1 VTEVTEQRA
10 PRTPAR
16 TCAGCAREDDADVM
30 VRLVRGP
37 AGEIAVDVGGG
48 GRGSHVHARTECIVK
63 ACKGGLAR
71 SFKAPVKA
79 DAADLAEQIT
89 TGADRR
95 IRGLI
100 LSANRLKRIAL
111 GADAACEALMRG
123 AVLVVVATDAGAIA
137 RKHMIVEAIAAG
149 NAIAWGDKASLG
161 SLVGAQEVAAL
172 AVIDT
177 RIASALRDA
186 RRVKDGVSDARARTG
201 DGPGVVETMRRP
213 S

>member
-1 VTEVTEQRA
+1 
-10 PRTPAR
+10 
-16 TCAGCAREDDADVM
+16 M

-37 AGEIAVDVGGG
+37 SGEVAVDVGGG

-71 SFKAPVKA
+71 SFKAAVTA
-79 DAADLAEQIT
+79 DAGELAEQIA

-100 LSANRLKRIAL
+100 LSANRLKRVAL
-111 GADAACEALMRG
+111 GADAACEALQRG
-123 AVLVVVATDAGAIA
+123 AVLVVVATDAGSIA
-137 RKHMIVEAIAAG
+137 RKHVIVEAVAAG

-186 RRVKDGVSDARARTG
+186 RRLMDGVSDARTRSGLGLGAI
-201 DGPGVVETMRRP
+201 ETMRRP

>member
-1 VTEVTEQRA
+1 
-10 PRTPAR
+10 
-16 TCAGCAREDDADVM
+16 M

-48 GRGSHVHARTECIVK
+48 GRGSYVHARTECLVK

-71 SFKAPVKA
+71 SFKAAVSANPS
-79 DAADLAEQIT
+79 DLANQIA

-100 LSANRLKRIAL
+100 LSANRLKRVAL
-111 GADAACEALMRG
+111 GADAACEALARG
-123 AVLVVVATDAGAIA
+123 ATLVVIATDAGSIA
-137 RKHMIVEAIAAG
+137 RKHVIVEAIAAG

-177 RIASALRDA
+177 RIASALREA
-186 RRVKDGVSDARARTG
+186 RRTVDGVSDVRTG
-201 DGPGVVETMRRP
+201 RAVAVGEVETMRRP

>member
-1 VTEVTEQRA
+1 MQVETMSEQTE
-10 PRTPAR
+10 RTATARTGPAR

-30 VRLVRGP
+30 VRLVRGLD
-37 AGEIAVDVGGG
+37 GRGDLVAVDLAGGG

-71 SFKAPVKA
+71 SFKASVTA
-79 DAADLAEQIT
+79 DPANLAEQIA

-100 LSANRLKRIAL
+100 LSANRLKRVAL
-111 GADAACEALMRG
+111 GGDAACEALMRG

-161 SLVGAQEVAAL
+161 SLVGAQA
-172 AVIDT
+172 D
-177 RIASALRDA
+177 ASARHPRRGAKRD
-186 RRVKDGVSDARARTG
+186 RRV
-201 DGPGVVETMRRP
+201 
-213 S
+213 

>member
-37 AGEIAVDVGGG
+37 SGEIAVDVGGG
-48 GRGSHVHARTECIVK
+48 GRGSHIHARTECIVK

-71 SFKAPVKA
+71 SFKAQVTA
-79 DAADLAEQIT
+79 DAADLSEQIA

-100 LSANRLKRIAL
+100 LSANRLKRVAL

-123 AVLVVVATDAGAIA
+123 PVVVVIATDAGSIT
-137 RKHMIVEAIAAG
+137 RKHVIVEAIAAG

-177 RIASALRDA
+177 RIASALREA
-186 RRVKDGVSDARARTG
+186 RRVMDGVRDSRPR
-201 DGPGVVETMRRP
+201 PGLDLGAVETMRRP

>member
-1 VTEVTEQRA
+1 VTELTEERA

-16 TCAGCAREDDADVM
+16 TCAGCAREDDAEVL

-37 AGEIAVDVGGG
+37 SGEIAVDVGGG
-48 GRGSHVHARTECIVK
+48 GRGSYVHARTECIVK

-71 SFKAPVKA
+71 SFRAAVSA
-79 DAADLAEQIT
+79 DAGELAEQIA
-89 TGADRR
+89 TGSDRR

-111 GADAACEALMRG
+111 GADAACEALQRG
-123 AVLVVVATDAGAIA
+123 PALVVVATDAGSIA
-137 RKHMIVEAIAAG
+137 RKHVIVDAIASG

-161 SLVGAQEVAAL
+161 SLVGGQEVAAL
-172 AVIDT
+172 AVTDT

-186 RRVKDGVSDARARTG
+186 RRVMDGVSDAWAR
-201 DGPGVVETMRRP
+201 PGLGLGAVETTRGP